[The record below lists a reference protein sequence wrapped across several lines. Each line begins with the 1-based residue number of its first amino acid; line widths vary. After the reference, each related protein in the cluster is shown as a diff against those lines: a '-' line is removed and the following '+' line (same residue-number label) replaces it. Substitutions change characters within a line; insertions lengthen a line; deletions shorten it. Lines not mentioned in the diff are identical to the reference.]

1 MHLPSCV
8 LLSTFL
14 STGVTA
20 FYPYSFKLDIS
31 SGSSS
36 PGKLKSRFFPW
47 TLPANADNHGISLDI
62 KKVPNNV
69 IRRDNNYP
77 VIKGKTPTM
86 SHSVAID
93 EDGHDYSYFSVVDF
107 GSQGKEMWMLL
118 DTGGLNTWVMGT
130 DCTSKACA
138 QHNTFG
144 PGDSSS
150 LQVTSNSWDVGYGS
164 GKVSGVLASD
174 KVSFAGF
181 EFTMT
186 FGWAKQTS
194 DDFLQYPFDGI
205 LGLGRSDNNQLGTKS
220 FMDAVSDAKLLK
232 SNIVA
237 LSLQRASD
245 GAKDGEISFGA
256 VDQNKFAGDIT
267 YTNTTGDASFW
278 QIPLDDASVDGKAL
292 NLTGRS
298 AIIDSGTSYILIP
311 PEDASALHALIPGSS
326 PSGEDFV
333 IPCSSNSTVA
343 ITFSGATYAISPK
356 DYVGSTIDNTG
367 NNCMSN
373 IIGHTTF
380 GNTDWLVG
388 DVFMKNV
395 YSVFD
400 YDNNRVGFANRADQ
414 TPSNSTTQPTVASN
428 AQAVSTSSSTASASA
443 SASGTSP
450 HQAANGTAG
459 TISVNLPLLLAGFG
473 TMLCLSLL

>member
-8 LLSTFL
+8 LVSAFL

-31 SGSSS
+31 TGSSS

-47 TLPANADNHGISLDI
+47 SLPVNADNQGISLDI

-69 IRRDNNYP
+69 LRRDNHYP
-77 VIKGKTPTM
+77 VVKGKTPTM

-93 EDGHDYSYFSVVDF
+93 DDGHDYSYFSVVNF

-144 PGDSSS
+144 PSDSSS
-150 LQVTSNSWDVGYGS
+150 LDITSNSWNVGYGS
-164 GKVSGVLASD
+164 GKVNGVLASD

-181 EFTMT
+181 DFTMT
-186 FGWAKQTS
+186 FGWAKETS

-205 LGLGRSDNNQLGTKS
+205 LGLGRSDDSQIGTKS

-237 LSLQRASD
+237 FSLQRASD
-245 GAKDGEISFGA
+245 GAKDGEISFGD
-256 VDQNKFAGDIT
+256 VDQNKFSGDIT
-267 YTNTTGDASFW
+267 YTNTTGDSSFW
-278 QIPLDDASVDGKAL
+278 QIPLDDASVDGKGLGL
-292 NLTGRS
+292 NGRS

-311 PEDASALHALIPGSS
+311 PDDASALHALIPGSS
-326 PSGEDFV
+326 PSGENFV
-333 IPCSSNSTVA
+333 IPCSSNNSVA

-356 DYVGSTIDNTG
+356 DYVGSPTDNTG
-367 NNCMSN
+367 KSCMSN

-380 GNTDWLVG
+380 GDTTWLVG

-400 YDNNRVGFANRADQ
+400 YDGNRVGFANRADE
-414 TPSNSTTQPTVASN
+414 TPSNSTSTTQPTIASN
-428 AQAVSTSSSTASASA
+428 AQAVSTSASTAAAS
-443 SASGTSP
+443 SGTSSP
-450 HQAANGTAG
+450 QKANGAADAIPT
-459 TISVNLPLLLAGFG
+459 NLPLLLAGFG
-473 TMLCLSLL
+473 TMLWLSLL